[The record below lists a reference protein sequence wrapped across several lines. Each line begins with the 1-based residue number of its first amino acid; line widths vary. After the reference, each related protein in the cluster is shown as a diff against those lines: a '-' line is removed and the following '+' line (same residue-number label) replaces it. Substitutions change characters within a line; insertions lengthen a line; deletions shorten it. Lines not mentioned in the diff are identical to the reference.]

1 MADGYPLF
9 VMKPGRASKESFNH
23 PDEPPPHLIPEER
36 VLTMARRFINEHGEI
51 EELEAAQEDFVFI

>member
-1 MADGYPLF
+1 
-9 VMKPGRASKESFNH
+9 MKPGKASRESFHH

-36 VLTMARRFINEHGEI
+36 VLTMARRFINEQGEI